1 MSQLKSIKK
10 MKNLSNE
17 KVIILYFFVVFAM
30 CFFAYVYNLRENHDS
45 LQKRFDFLYVV
56 LQKEQAE
63 NKEIKERK
71 LEIKRQ
77 MEIYHKNKE
86 VK

>member
-17 KVIILYFFVVFAM
+17 KVIILFFFIVFVM
-30 CFFAYVYNLRENHDS
+30 CFFAYVCNLRNSHDS